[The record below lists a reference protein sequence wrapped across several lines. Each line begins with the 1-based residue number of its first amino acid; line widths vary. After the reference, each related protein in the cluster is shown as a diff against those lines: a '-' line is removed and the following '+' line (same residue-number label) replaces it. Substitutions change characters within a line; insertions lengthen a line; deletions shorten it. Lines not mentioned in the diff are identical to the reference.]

1 MVEKTN
7 TKYVTLRDIKV
18 KFTDKPRSV
27 LVRNQDTVFQASLMI
42 VNDMWEIYASKKKN
56 SKISKTLSPY

>member
-1 MVEKTN
+1 MVEKTSRE
-7 TKYVTLRDIKV
+7 YVTLRDIKV
-18 KFTDKPRSV
+18 KFTDNTRSV

-42 VNDMWEIYASKKKN
+42 VEDMWEIYASKKKN